1 MMFIGIGQG
10 EIQLSALQIANLAAV
25 IANRGYYYV
34 PHLIKGFKNKEME
47 IPEQFR
53 EKHMSGVDAKFFK
66 PVIDGMDAAVA
77 SKWCGWS
84 TPIPGIT
91 LCGKTGTSQN
101 PPYRDH
107 AVFMAFAPKD
117 NPKIAIAVLIE
128 NAGFG
133 AQSAAPIASLIV
145 EKYLRG
151 YIEAPFRKER
161 EKEMTRLNLL
171 GPPKLDKK

>member
-1 MMFIGIGQG
+1 M
-10 EIQLSALQIANLAAV
+10 STLQIANLAAI
-25 IANRGYYYV
+25 IANRGFYYV
-34 PHLIKGFKNKEME
+34 PHLIKGFKNKKVL
-47 IPEQFR
+47 IPPTFR
-53 EKHMSGVDAKFFK
+53 EKHYSGVDAKFYT
-66 PVIDGMDAAVA
+66 PVIAGMDAAVA

-84 TPIPGIT
+84 TPIPGII

-101 PPYRDH
+101 PPYQDH

-151 YIEAPFRKER
+151 YIEAPYRVER
-161 EKEMTRLNLL
+161 EKEMTKLNLL
-171 GPPKLDKK
+171 GPPKREKK